1 MTAIRRRTSACRVV
15 RRLLASLLAL
25 VLLAPAALAGD
36 VVVPARVQAQGDVTS
51 SDYGQVIDVTYP
63 TAPGTTYQ
71 DDYDEARGGG
81 RVHRATDVFGAI
93 GERVYAMRA
102 GEIVWMP
109 GDDPPDKHATAGY
122 GIQVRGTDGRV
133 YAYYHLGP
141 DDGGPAQAFASGLSR
156 GDQVERGQHIGYL
169 GDSGNAAG
177 GSPHLHVE
185 IHDGTV
191 TDPYG
196 TNRINP
202 YPSLQDAEARGDY
215 PAGAGQS
222 PAPEPPDGG
231 AGTEPHVDRVAGSD
245 RVLTAIALSQEVF
258 STADHVVLASGD
270 SFADSVTAG
279 PLAAVAGGPVLAT
292 RTNRLE
298 PAVVAE
304 LVRLEATRVTI
315 VGGTAA
321 VPEQV
326 ERDLVVD
333 AALLPSRIERLGGP
347 TRYET
352 AVAVAHQV
360 WAATGSDAAGV
371 ALGEHPQEHRAWPD
385 ALAAGYHGAV
395 TGAPVLLVAPERV
408 PEPTAAAVAGV
419 GSITVVGGTAAVS
432 EGVAVDLD
440 GFAGQV
446 RRLAGPD
453 RYLTAA
459 AVAGDLAPDRVSLR
473 RVWAAT
479 GHSFADAL
487 AASAAVAAA
496 GETLLLVDGRARGGD
511 ERLGAWLRERADAV
525 DSGRVVGG
533 VAAVSEE
540 ARLLLGARIAP
551 AGS

>member
-1 MTAIRRRTSACRVV
+1 MLRPR
-15 RRLLASLLAL
+15 SLLAAAL
-25 VLLAPAALAGD
+25 VWLLVVPAAPVVLADD
-36 VVVPARVQAQGDVTS
+36 VVVPAPDLRGAGAQETVGTA
-51 SDYGQVIDVTYP
+51 DYREVVALTFP
-63 TAPGTTYQ
+63 TAAGTTYR
-71 DDYDEARGGG
+71 DDYDAVRGGG
-81 RVHRATDVFGAI
+81 RAHRATDLFGTM
-93 GERVYAMRA
+93 GQPVHAMRG

-109 GDDPPDKHATAGY
+109 GDDPADKHATAGY
-122 GIQVRGTDGRV
+122 GLQIRGSDGRV

-141 DDGGPAQAFASGLSR
+141 DDGGPAQAFAPGLSR
-156 GDQVERGQHIGYL
+156 GDDVERGQHLGYL

-196 TNRINP
+196 TNRLNP
-202 YPSLQDAEARGDY
+202 YPSLQDAERRDDY
-215 PAGAGQS
+215 PADTD
-222 PAPEPPDGG
+222 PVPPPDPPDGG
-231 AGTEPHVDRVAGSD
+231 AGPEPHVDRVAGSD

-258 STADHVVLASGD
+258 GAADHVVLASGD

-279 PLAAVAGGPVLAT
+279 PLAAVHDGPVLAT
-292 RTNRLE
+292 RTARLE

-304 LVRLEATRVTI
+304 LVRLGATRVTI
-315 VGGTAA
+315 VGGSAA

-333 AALLPSRIERLGGP
+333 AGLLPSRVERIAGP
-347 TRYET
+347 TRFGT
-352 AVAVAHQV
+352 AAAVAHVV
-360 WAATGSDAAGV
+360 WEHTGAGAAGV
-371 ALGEHPQEHRAWPD
+371 ALGEHPEEHRAWPD

-395 TGAPVLLVAPERV
+395 TGAPVLLVAPGRV
-408 PEPTAAAVAGV
+408 PEPTAAALAGIGTV
-419 GSITVVGGTAAVS
+419 TVVGGTAAID
-432 EGVAVDLD
+432 EEVAAQL
-440 GFAGQV
+440 GAIAGGV

-459 AVAGDLAPDRVSLR
+459 AVAGDLAPERVSLR

-479 GHSFADAL
+479 GHTFADAL

-511 ERLGAWLRERADAV
+511 ERLGAWLRERADLV

-533 VAAVSEE
+533 VAAVNED
-540 ARLLLGARIAP
+540 ARVLLGTRIAP
-551 AGS
+551 GGS